1 MKKIKLLKL
10 SLKNFKGIKDITIE
24 PKGKNMSILGDNGTG
39 KTTIYDAFM
48 WVLFGK
54 DSSYSTNFG
63 IKTYD
68 KDGNTIHGLDHEVE
82 ALISAEG
89 KEITLKR
96 VYKEKWT
103 KKRGEAERTLTGH
116 TTDYFIDEVPK
127 KASEYSEFI
136 EKLLDEEVFKLIT
149 SVTYFNHQMHWTD
162 RRDLLMDIVGYLTD
176 EEIIDE
182 DKELKPLLEVLDKRT
197 LEDHKKYIKAQKKKY
212 NKQIEYIPTR
222 IDEINRGLP
231 ELADNIDYKK
241 LEKEKKDLSI
251 KIDEIDERIN
261 SQQAIG
267 DKYKQK
273 NKELNKLK
281 TQLFELKL
289 ELENDKKSKLRELE
303 YELERIEEREIKL
316 NSAIEEKKLDL
327 KDKNDIPELE
337 KIIKELKSKYF
348 EVQKTRFEKPS
359 EDNFICP
366 TCKQSLPETDKEQKL
381 KEMQENFQK
390 DKENT
395 LAGINKKGKM
405 LASRKKTL
413 KEIMESTEEDISRM
427 EDKKEEL
434 GERIGQFNRDIE
446 LEKEKLKDFK
456 PENDEKYKELQ
467 SEIKSLEEE
476 IEELDNGSGAKEE
489 IEVKKSYQKQIEE
502 INYKLNSKETIEKQK
517 KRIKELKKEEEKYR
531 DKLMELEKDEYLI
544 ERFTIKKVDML
555 EDEINKKFDLVK
567 FKLFDRKVNGAIE
580 DSCEVTV
587 DGVPYS
593 DLNTAKTI
601 NAGLDVI
608 NVLVDKYQVSAP
620 VFLDN
625 KESVNQLIETD
636 SQIISLVV
644 TKDKKLKTEVM
655 Q

>member
-517 KRIKELKKEEEKYR
+517 KRIKELKNEEESYR
-531 DKLMELEKDEYLI
+531 DKLMELEKDEYLL

-625 KESVNQLIETD
+625 KESVNQLIDTD

-644 TKDKKLKTEVM
+644 TKYKKLKTEVM
-655 Q
+655 N

>member
-1 MKKIKLLKL
+1 MKKIKLLKI

-24 PKGKNMSILGDNGTG
+24 PEGKNISILGDNGTG

-54 DSSYSTNFG
+54 DSSYIMNFRILPFSKNG
-63 IKTYD
+63 T
-68 KDGNTIHGLDHEVE
+68 TIHGLESEVE

-116 TTDYFIDEVPK
+116 TTDYYIDEVPK

-149 SVTYFNHQMHWTD
+149 SVTYFNQQMHWTD

-182 DKELKPLLEVLDKRT
+182 DKELKPLLEVLEKRT

-231 ELADNIDYKK
+231 ELAEKIDYKK

-251 KIDEIDERIN
+251 KIDEIDARIN
-261 SQQAIG
+261 SQQAIS

-289 ELENDKKSKLRELE
+289 ELEKDKKSKLRKIEDELE
-303 YELERIEEREIKL
+303 EVENKEASIKTL
-316 NSAIEEKKLDL
+316 LYRTKLDL
-327 KDKNDIPELE
+327 KDKEDIPELE
-337 KIIKELKSKYF
+337 KMIEKLKNEYH
-348 EVQKTRFEKPS
+348 EEQKKRFEEPS

-366 TCKQSLPETDKEQKL
+366 TCNQSLPETDKEQKL
-381 KEMQENFQK
+381 KEMQENFHYNQK
-390 DKENT
+390 QT
-395 LAGINKKGKM
+395 LDAINRKGKM
-405 LASRKKTL
+405 LSSRKKTL
-413 KEIMESTEEDISRM
+413 KETIKSAEEDV
-427 EDKKEEL
+427 EKLEAKLEEL
-434 GERIGQFNRDIE
+434 KNKRYD
-446 LEKEKLKDFK
+446 LEEKLEDEEEKLKDFS
-456 PENDEKYKELQ
+456 PEHDVEYMGLLQ
-467 SEIKSLEEE
+467 EVDSLEEE
-476 IEELDNGSGAKEE
+476 IEELDNGSGAREE

-517 KRIKELKKEEEKYR
+517 KRIKELKEEEEKYR
-531 DKLMELEKDEYLI
+531 DKLMELEKDEYLL

-555 EDEINKKFDLVK
+555 ENEINDKFDLVK

-580 DSCEVTV
+580 DACEVTV
-587 DGVPYS
+587 DGSPYS
-593 DLNTAKTI
+593 TNLNSAARI

-620 VFLDN
+620 IFIDN
-625 KESVNQLIETD
+625 KESVNQLIDTD

-655 Q
+655 

>member
-580 DSCEVTV
+580 DACEVTV
-587 DGVPYS
+587 DGVPYP

-608 NVLVDKYQVSAP
+608 NVLVDKYQVSSP
-620 VFLDN
+620 VFIDN
-625 KESVNQLIETD
+625 RESINQIIDTE
-636 SQIISLVV
+636 SQVISLVV

-655 Q
+655 N

>member
-531 DKLMELEKDEYLI
+531 DKLMELEKDEYLL

-580 DSCEVTV
+580 DACEVTV
-587 DGVPYS
+587 DGVPYP

-625 KESVNQLIETD
+625 KESVNQLIDTD

-655 Q
+655 N